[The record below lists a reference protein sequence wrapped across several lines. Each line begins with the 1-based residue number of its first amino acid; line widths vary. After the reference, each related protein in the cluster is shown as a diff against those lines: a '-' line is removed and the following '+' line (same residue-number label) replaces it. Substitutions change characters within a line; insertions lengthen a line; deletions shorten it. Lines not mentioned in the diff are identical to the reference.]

1 VPSLSCRHD
10 RRPIPLW
17 PEEAR
22 PPRSPEWDRLDYK
35 QLLIAAQKVSAG
47 TEAAGQA
54 LEGEKASDPEALA
67 HLPQFSITALSDF
80 LRPQGAFPE
89 SI

>member
-1 VPSLSCRHD
+1 
-10 RRPIPLW
+10 
-17 PEEAR
+17 
-22 PPRSPEWDRLDYK
+22 
-35 QLLIAAQKVSAG
+35 LLIAAQKVSAG